1 MGYCFGILTI
11 IGARMVGNCAIF
23 TEVRE
28 SELDLIRFDNR
39 SSFAWRMSY
48 GNWAKAN
55 IIWSKFRS
63 INGFIL

>member
-28 SELDLIRFDNR
+28 SELDLIRFSNR
-39 SSFAWRMSY
+39 LCYAWRM
-48 GNWAKAN
+48 G
-55 IIWSKFRS
+55 
-63 INGFIL
+63 